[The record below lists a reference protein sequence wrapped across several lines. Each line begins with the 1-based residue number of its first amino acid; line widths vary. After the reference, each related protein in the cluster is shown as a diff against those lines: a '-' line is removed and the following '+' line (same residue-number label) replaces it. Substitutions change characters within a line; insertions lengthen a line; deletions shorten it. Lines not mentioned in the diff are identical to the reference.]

1 MDPNTEH
8 KGLSDDELY
17 ALIDEIENE
26 DDDLAE
32 DVAAAEA
39 KLVEEEA
46 MFEGEDDSS
55 EIVQSGEL
63 PENLELEAE
72 YGEDAWR
79 MINEDKPIL
88 YNRDKA
94 VREMARG
101 RKLKKY
107 RIAQEKSRIQREAF
121 NQTLLPLDKP
131 MGSDNVKLLLRLLVS
146 THTEIIDKCENYIND
161 RFTKLLRPYVPNSL
175 KNCMRNYPNSIK
187 RSVGF
192 LYTTSE
198 MPDGQT
204 YSFYVQPNLPCYFEQ
219 NTEPSV
225 IVEEGKEKFLKNID
239 KAVRTYNLNYKE
251 RAQKEIQYATRIVNR
266 DVVTYFDLLKLN
278 PYWFERLLHHVQ
290 NTNTGLPKHQ

>member
-1 MDPNTEH
+1 MGPNTEH
-8 KGLSDDELY
+8 KDLSDDELY

-26 DDDLAE
+26 DDDLTE
-32 DVAAAEA
+32 DVAAAES
-39 KLVEEEA
+39 KLAEEEA
-46 MFEGEDDSS
+46 MFEDEGDSS

-131 MGSDNVKLLLRLLVS
+131 MGGDNVKLLLRLLVS
-146 THTEIIDKCENYIND
+146 TYTEIIDKCENYIND
-161 RFTKLLRPYVPNSL
+161 RFTKLLRPHVPNSL
-175 KNCMRNYPNSIK
+175 KNCMRTYPNSIK

-198 MPDGQT
+198 MLDGQT

>member
-32 DVAAAEA
+32 DVAAAES
-39 KLVEEEA
+39 KLAEEET
-46 MFEGEDDSS
+46 MFEDKDDSS

-251 RAQKEIQYATRIVNR
+251 RAQKEIRYATRIVNR

-290 NTNTGLPKHQ
+290 NTNTGLPEHQ

>member
-290 NTNTGLPKHQ
+290 NKNTGLPKHQ